1 MKKLIVAVA
10 LAAAFA
16 SPAFAQ
22 SYDPD
27 LGSGNIVQF
36 AAPAS
41 QSAAQSSFA
50 QVRPGAA
57 AATHRAN
64 RGAGARVTSPYSA
77 YNAVTPFG
85 SPAKAT
91 NAARETAVRDCSVL
105 AAPYREMTWGTMQI
119 HQYRTCMAKHGHA
132 E

>member
-57 AATHRAN
+57 AEPTVRTVALGRA
-64 RGAGARVTSPYSA
+64 
-77 YNAVTPFG
+77 
-85 SPAKAT
+85 
-91 NAARETAVRDCSVL
+91 
-105 AAPYREMTWGTMQI
+105 
-119 HQYRTCMAKHGHA
+119 
-132 E
+132 